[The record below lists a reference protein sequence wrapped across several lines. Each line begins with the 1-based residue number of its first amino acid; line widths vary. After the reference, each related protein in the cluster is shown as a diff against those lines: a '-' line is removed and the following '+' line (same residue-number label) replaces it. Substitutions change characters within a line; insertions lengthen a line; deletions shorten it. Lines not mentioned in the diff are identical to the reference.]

1 MEFIYTINIYEKGK
15 KFHSE
20 QLISLG
26 NYKSLNRL
34 LVGEDD
40 IKLGEYIVDNGK
52 MLIAV
57 IDNILMEKYLREKPQ
72 KITVKNSRGDD
83 VVKLHHSFTNL
94 TASFINF
101 VIEEQEQSKLN
112 EKDGILI
119 FSQAIKD
126 LFNTHDL
133 FTNLILLDLFSSL
146 DCVNKITGDVK
157 EGFKLTVTVEEEQ
170 DE

>member
-1 MEFIYTINIYEKGK
+1 MEFIYTTNIYENDK

-26 NYKSLNRL
+26 NYKGLNRL

-40 IKLGEYIVDNGK
+40 IKSGEYIVDNGK

-57 IDNILMEKYLREKPQ
+57 IDNILMEKYLREEPQ

-94 TASFINF
+94 SASFINF
-101 VIEEQEQSKLN
+101 VLEEQEKSKLSGD
-112 EKDGILI
+112 DGILI

-133 FTNLILLDLFSSL
+133 FTNLILLNLFSSL
-146 DCVNKITGDVK
+146 DCVDKITGDVK

>member
-1 MEFIYTINIYEKGK
+1 MKFIYTFNIYEKGK

-26 NYKSLNRL
+26 NYKSLTRL

-40 IKLGEYIVDNGK
+40 IKSGEYIVDNGK

-57 IDNILMEKYLREKPQ
+57 IDNILMEKYLREEPQ

-94 TASFINF
+94 TASLINF
-101 VIEEQEQSKLN
+101 VIEEQEKSKLSG
-112 EKDGILI
+112 KDGILI
-119 FSQAIKD
+119 FSQAVKD

-133 FTNLILLDLFSSL
+133 FTNLILLNLFSSL
-146 DCVNKITGDVK
+146 DCVGKITGDVK
-157 EGFKLTVTVEEEQ
+157 EGFKLKVIVEEEQ

>member
-1 MEFIYTINIYEKGK
+1 MKFIYTINIYEKGK

-40 IKLGEYIVDNGK
+40 IKSGEYIVDNGK

-57 IDNILMEKYLREKPQ
+57 IDNILREKYLREEPQ
-72 KITVKNSRGDD
+72 TITVKNSRGDD

-101 VIEEQEQSKLN
+101 VIGEHEKSKLSGD
-112 EKDGILI
+112 DGILI
-119 FSQAIKD
+119 FSQAVKD

-133 FTNLILLDLFSSL
+133 FTNLILLNLFSSL
-146 DCVNKITGDVK
+146 DCVDKTTGDVK
-157 EGFKLTVTVEEEQ
+157 
-170 DE
+170 

>member
-1 MEFIYTINIYEKGK
+1 MKFIYIINIYEKGK

-40 IKLGEYIVDNGK
+40 IKSGEYIVDNGK

-57 IDNILMEKYLREKPQ
+57 INNILMEKYLREEPQ

-94 TASFINF
+94 TASLINF
-101 VIEEQEQSKLN
+101 VIEEQEKSKLSG
-112 EKDGILI
+112 KDEILI
-119 FSQAIKD
+119 FSQAVED

-133 FTNLILLDLFSSL
+133 FTNLILLHLFSSL
-146 DCVNKITGDVK
+146 DCVDNITGDVK